1 MRGAKYTWPGLILGV
16 VLLSIL
22 LFCWVAEF
30 RRRGSYWL
38 TIRQTLDK
46 PYRLLARGGETTE
59 VRGNALA
66 AATRIRARSGPPEEP
81 PMLVRALVGPGPK
94 YRGVYDGLM
103 FEGAGSGANVTH
115 VAFVFVDARG
125 RTVELRYAKEQWHDP
140 ILPPGGFSLVDW
152 VDPNTITE
160 GAGSAGDSPI
170 TIDGD
175 TLPEKQASGV
185 KVISLPRSTEI
196 SVGLILSSGE
206 YTNFVRL
213 VPLRN
218 PNFRPGALQTEE
230 QAPHSAD
237 R

>member
-38 TIRQTLDK
+38 TIRQTLEK

-94 YRGVYDGLM
+94 YRGVYD
-103 FEGAGSGANVTH
+103 
-115 VAFVFVDARG
+115 
-125 RTVELRYAKEQWHDP
+125 
-140 ILPPGGFSLVDW
+140 
-152 VDPNTITE
+152 
-160 GAGSAGDSPI
+160 
-170 TIDGD
+170 
-175 TLPEKQASGV
+175 
-185 KVISLPRSTEI
+185 
-196 SVGLILSSGE
+196 
-206 YTNFVRL
+206 
-213 VPLRN
+213 
-218 PNFRPGALQTEE
+218 
-230 QAPHSAD
+230 
-237 R
+237 